1 MIKNLLFDLGGVIM
15 DIRRENAVEALKK
28 IGMDD
33 ADSFLGEYAQKG
45 PFLLLEEGQITADDF
60 YAEIKRHIC
69 EYVSDAQIREAFC
82 KFLVGIP
89 EHRLD
94 SLVELKNRGFRIF
107 MLSNTNPIMWNS
119 EIDRQFRKK
128 GKDINFYFDGIV
140 TSFEAKCCKP
150 DERIFRS
157 VLDRFG
163 INAAET
169 IFFDDS
175 RVNTEAAEKL
185 GFRTHLVEPGKEFID
200 FLNNIS

>member
-60 YAEIKRHIC
+60 YVEIRKHIR
-69 EYVSDAQIREAFC
+69 ENVSDAQIRDAFC

-94 SLVELKNRGFRIF
+94 SLVELKNRGFRIY

-157 VLDRFG
+157 VLDRFE

-175 RVNTEAAEKL
+175 RVNTDAAEKL
-185 GFRTHLVEPGKEFID
+185 GFRTHLVEPEKEFID